1 MKSLPSAEYETTK
14 GGEEKAGLQARVQEI
29 NSLETIFNVDRNSI
43 GDQSEGR
50 DARKVLAP
58 PNTGVDVH
66 HGERLL
72 IQTRHNLLL
81 QVLLQCLSGHM
92 FR

>member
-29 NSLETIFNVDRNSI
+29 NSLETIFDVDRNSVI
-43 GDQSEGR
+43 DQPEGR
-50 DARKVLAP
+50 DSRKVLTP
-58 PNTGVDVH
+58 PNTGVDIH

-72 IQTRHNLLL
+72 IQTRQNLLL
-81 QVLLQCLSGHM
+81 QVLFQCLNGHM